1 MLEWTTAL
9 CPNPEKSRKMNQII
23 KELEASVVKSKLPKI
38 DIGDTV
44 KVFVKIREGGK
55 ERTQGYEG
63 VVIKRHGS
71 GVSQTITV
79 RRIFQGIGI
88 ERVFLIHSPRVE
100 KITLQRRGHVRRSK
114 LYYLRERT
122 GKATRIKE
130 RVGLG
135 QQNPAAEDNLGSSAT
150 AFQEVV
156 QEASPESSPEA
167 VQEASEAAVSTAAN
181 EAEK

>member
-1 MLEWTTAL
+1 M
-9 CPNPEKSRKMNQII
+9 NPII
-23 KELEASVVKSKLPKI
+23 QEIEASLLKTDLPRI

-44 KVFVKIREGGK
+44 KVFVKIKEGGK

-79 RRIFQGIGI
+79 RRVFQGIGI

-100 KITLQRRGHVRRSK
+100 KITVQRRGHVRRAK

-130 RVGLG
+130 KVGARKELMAA
-135 QQNPAAEDNLGSSAT
+135 NAAERAAEKAQAAADKAAAAAAKAAAES
-150 AFQEVV
+150 
-156 QEASPESSPEA
+156 ASP
-167 VQEASEAAVSTAAN
+167 
-181 EAEK
+181 AE